1 MTKPESR
8 LTLITSSHR
17 RSVLAALGALGTAL
31 ATPAARAQSA
41 WPAGKPIRLVI
52 PSGPGGGADIFKCFD
67 QIIRVLM
74 LDLLAAG
81 GFPPRLARAY
91 KHFHL
96 ELYYRNTVAGG
107 LVKHTGTYVASP
119 MGARSA

>member
-41 WPAGKPIRLVI
+41 CPAGKPIRLVI
-52 PSGPGGGADIFKCFD
+52 PYAPGGGTDAT
-67 QIIRVLM
+67 IRVLAGPMGEM
-74 LDLLAAG
+74 LGQSIVIENRTGGNGSVAAG
-81 GFPPRLARAY
+81 QKRGRC
-91 KHFHL
+91 
-96 ELYYRNTVAGG
+96 
-107 LVKHTGTYVASP
+107 
-119 MGARSA
+119 